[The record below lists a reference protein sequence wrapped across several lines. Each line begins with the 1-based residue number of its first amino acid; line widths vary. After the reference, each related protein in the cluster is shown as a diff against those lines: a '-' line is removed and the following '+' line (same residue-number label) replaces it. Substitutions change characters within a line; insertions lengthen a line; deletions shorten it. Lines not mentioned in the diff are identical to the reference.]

1 MAKFEVALT
10 EKLTANELALPK
22 EFNKERFV
30 QNVIALSQSNDTLKE
45 YLAKYGTDGGK
56 QLMQGAMRAAFL
68 NLDFISKEAYLIPYG
83 KDLNF
88 QIDYRGA
95 TKLAKQ
101 YSIRPIREIYA
112 KVVRRGDTFQERTV
126 DGKQG
131 FIFEPIPFNN
141 EEFVGVF
148 GVVVFSDG
156 ELLLET
162 MNMDEINAVKSKSK
176 SAGSKSSPWSLF
188 PQEMMKKSVI
198 HRICKKIELDF
209 SNSEQVQA
217 FNSEDD
223 YNNDDVERQAENDII
238 ENANSTPFP
247 SDEQEEVVVESEV
260 VENAESQDEAP
271 FK

>member
-1 MAKFEVALT
+1 MATFEVALT
-10 EKLTANELALPK
+10 EKLTDNELALPK
-22 EFNKERFV
+22 GFNKERFV

-45 YLAKYGTDGGK
+45 YLAEYGADGGK

-68 NLDFISKEAYLIPYG
+68 NLDFMSKEAHLIPYG
-83 KDLNF
+83 KNLNF
-88 QIDYRGA
+88 QIGYRGA
-95 TKLAKQ
+95 KKLAKQ
-101 YSIRPIREIYA
+101 YSIRPIRDIYA
-112 KVVRRGDTFQERTV
+112 KVVRKSDVFQERTV

-131 FIFEPIPFNN
+131 FTFEPIPFNN

-148 GVVVFSDG
+148 GVVVYEDG
-156 ELLLET
+156 DMLLET

-176 SAGSKSSPWSLF
+176 SASIKSSPWNLF

-198 HRICKKIELDF
+198 HRICKMIELDF

-223 YNNDDVERQAENDII
+223 YDNNDVERQAENDII
-238 ENANSTPFP
+238 ENANQTPFP

-260 VENAESQDEAP
+260 VENKDVADEAP